1 MAELFNLNVMKTSQE
16 ERIIK
21 GHNGEPDSKYYV
33 VCLSNGQKTFE
44 VTCGEKNPLV
54 SIDVFSRCKVSFDI
68 VDKKIKPIDALP
80 LAPSMA
86 GKGGAK

>member
-1 MAELFNLNVMKTSQE
+1 MELFSLKVVKTSQE

-33 VCLSNGQKTFE
+33 VCLSNGQKSFE

-54 SIDVFSRCKVSFDI
+54 SIDVFSSCKVSFDI
-68 VDKKIKPIDALP
+68 VDKKIKPVDALP
-80 LAPSMA
+80 LASSTA
-86 GKGGAK
+86 GKGSDK

>member
-1 MAELFNLNVMKTSQE
+1 MELFSLKVVKASQE

-33 VCLSNGQKTFE
+33 VCLSNGQKSFE

-54 SIDVFSRCKVSFDI
+54 SIDVFSPCKVSFDI
-68 VDKKIKPIDALP
+68 VDKKIKPVDALQ
-80 LAPSMA
+80 LASSTA
-86 GKGGAK
+86 GKGSDK

>member
-1 MAELFNLNVMKTSQE
+1 MELFSLKVVKTSQE

-33 VCLSNGQKTFE
+33 VCLSNGQKSFE

-54 SIDVFSRCKVSFDI
+54 SIDVFSPCKVSFDI
-68 VDKKIKPIDALP
+68 VDKKIKPVDALP
-80 LAPSMA
+80 LPSSTA
-86 GKGGAK
+86 GKGSDK

>member
-1 MAELFNLNVMKTSQE
+1 MAELFSLNVMKTSQE

-33 VCLSNGQKTFE
+33 VCLSNGQKSFE

-54 SIDVFSRCKVSFDI
+54 SIQ
-68 VDKKIKPIDALP
+68 
-80 LAPSMA
+80 
-86 GKGGAK
+86 

>member
-21 GHNGEPDSKYYV
+21 GHNGEPDAKYYV
-33 VCLSNGQKTFE
+33 VSLSNGHKTFE

-54 SIDVFSRCKVSFDI
+54 AIDVFSRCKVSFDI

-80 LAPSMA
+80 LAPSMV
-86 GKGGAK
+86 GKGGVK

>member
-33 VCLSNGQKTFE
+33 VCLSNGHKSFE

-54 SIDVFSRCKVSFDI
+54 SIDVFSTCKVSFDI
-68 VDKKIKPIDALP
+68 VDKKIKPVDALP
-80 LAPSMA
+80 LASSMA
-86 GKGGAK
+86 GKGSDK

>member
-1 MAELFNLNVMKTSQE
+1 MELFSLKVVKTSQE

-33 VCLSNGQKTFE
+33 VCLSNGQKSFE

-54 SIDVFSRCKVSFDI
+54 SIDVFSPCKVSFDI
-68 VDKKIKPIDALP
+68 VDKKIKPVDALP
-80 LAPSMA
+80 LASSTA
-86 GKGGAK
+86 GKGSDK